1 MCCFYDGLFAGCGGS
16 AVVSSCI
23 QIRME
28 THEREEMGDV
38 FCALYYDRGWVGTA
52 DAHCCRGDRSVVDGC
67 IFPRTL
73 LYCKIRLEEEH
84 LVCIGELL

>member
-1 MCCFYDGLFAGCGGS
+1 M
-16 AVVSSCI
+16 
-23 QIRME
+23 R
-28 THEREEMGDV
+28 
-38 FCALYYDRGWVGTA
+38 TA
-52 DAHCCRGDRSVVDGC
+52 DAHCCRVQHIFLGMNGSRGDRSVVDGC